1 MIKDKNIINKAK
13 DITAISDK
21 TYKEMEYN
29 LKTLEILMNKEFFK
43 RTDLNTLINDN
54 IELIKDNHTNHL
66 RFMLNIMKNYD
77 PEVFINVVSW
87 VFDTYTKRDISTDYW
102 YAQLTTFLKIYKE
115 NLSDSSYNEISPFYD
130 FLLKNY
136 RNMIKDQ

>member
-102 YAQLTTFLKIYKE
+102 YVQLTTFLKIYKE